1 MSRFY
6 ITTAIDYVNSRPHLG
21 TAYEKIAADVIAR
34 YKRLRGIET
43 RFMMG
48 NDEHSQNVFQRA
60 GELGVEPLAFCD
72 DMERAF
78 RDVWARLDISFDDF
92 IRTTEARHRTGVTA
106 LASRL
111 TEAGDVYEGYFEG
124 WYCVSC
130 EAFKTEKDLEDGNC
144 PVHRKPPQWIKEK
157 NHFFRLSKYRQRL
170 LDHYAAHPEFL
181 EPEIRRNEMLRLLE
195 SGLDDISMSRT
206 GQAWGIPVPSD
217 PGSVIYVW
225 FDALINYISGVGY
238 GADDA
243 LFETWWPADLHVIGK
258 DITRFHCVIWPAM
271 LMSAGVPLPRRV
283 FGHGW
288 VHWQGQKMSKSLGTV
303 VDPLEAADRL
313 GPDPLRLYLT
323 KEIAF
328 GQDGDFT
335 WDRFEERYNVDL
347 ANNFGNLV
355 SRLASMAHR
364 YREGRLTAPP
374 SSPGPLAEAAVG
386 AVAAYREAMDA
397 FALHGGVAAA
407 FQLVDA
413 ANEYI
418 AAVEPWVTARDPAR
432 AAELDRQLYDVSE
445 AVRIAAVLLT
455 PVMPRSCREVLAR
468 VGAPADGADLNLDRD
483 GVWAT
488 PPGAERRVVKGDPLW
503 PRLDPGRAAAD
514 GGAAAQRKVSP
525 PRRVV
530 GRKVRVAADA
540 DTGVQRREQ
549 RTMNDS
555 ERRAVDEAPPA
566 AAATPPATEVDGA
579 TAAAS
584 GGAAA
589 VAGTGTAEVAEA
601 AHETPR
607 ISIDEFA
614 KVELRVGRVV
624 TAEAVRKSKKLV
636 RLEIDDGAGVRQVV
650 AGIARAYEPESL
662 VGRHVVFVANLQPA
676 RLMGIESNGM
686 VLAALDAEGQPVL
699 LRPDDPERA
708 PAGSAIR

>member
-21 TAYEKIAADVIAR
+21 TAYEKIGADVIAR

-60 GELGVEPLAFCD
+60 RELGVEPLAFCD
-72 DMERAF
+72 DMEKAF

-92 IRTTEARHRTGVTA
+92 IRTTEARHRAGVTA

-111 TEAGDVYEGYFEG
+111 SDAGDVYEGFFEG

-217 PGSVIYVW
+217 PGSVVYVW

-238 GADDA
+238 GADEA
-243 LFETWWPADLHVIGK
+243 LFEAWWPADLHVIGK
-258 DITRFHCVIWPAM
+258 DITRFHCIIWPAM
-271 LMSAGVPLPRRV
+271 LMSAGLPLPRRV

-364 YREGRLTAPP
+364 YRKGRLVAPP
-374 SSPGPLAEAAVG
+374 STPGPLAEAAAD
-386 AVAAYREAMDA
+386 AVAAYRQAMDA

-407 FQLVDA
+407 FRLVDA

-468 VGAPADGADLNLDRD
+468 VGASVDGSSPSLDRD
-483 GVWAT
+483 GVWTT
-488 PPGAERRVVKGDPLW
+488 PPGAERRVAKGDPLW
-503 PRLDPGRAAAD
+503 PRLDSERAAANA
-514 GGAAAQRKVSP
+514 GAAVQRKVQEKKMS
-525 PRRVV
+525 
-530 GRKVRVAADA
+530 DS
-540 DTGVQRREQ
+540 EQ
-549 RTMNDS
+549 RGGGGTPS
-555 ERRAVDEAPPA
+555 APPA
-566 AAATPPATEVDGA
+566 AADLAAAAGSAA
-579 TAAAS
+579 TAAGTNAETDA
-584 GGAAA
+584 G
-589 VAGTGTAEVAEA
+589 AGTGA
-601 AHETPR
+601 AGGGDAAQGAAPAAPATPR

-650 AGIARAYEPESL
+650 AGIAKAYEPEAL

-676 RLMGIESNGM
+676 KLMGIESNGM
-686 VLAALDAEGQPVL
+686 VLAALDAAGQPVL
-699 LRPDDPERA
+699 LTPDDPERA

>member
-34 YKRLRGIET
+34 YKRLCGVDT

-60 GELGVEPLAFCD
+60 RDLGVEPLAFCD
-72 DMERAF
+72 GMEKTF

-92 IRTTEARHRTGVTA
+92 IRTTEARHRTSVTT

-111 TEAGDVYEGYFEG
+111 ADAGDVYEGFFEG

-144 PVHRKPPQWIKEK
+144 PVHQSPPQWIKEK

-195 SGLDDISMSRT
+195 AGLDDISMSRT

-217 PGSVIYVW
+217 PQSVIYVW

-238 GADDA
+238 GIDDT

-271 LMSAGVPLPRRV
+271 LMSAGMPLPRRV

-313 GPDPLRLYLT
+313 GPDPLRLYLA

-355 SRLASMAHR
+355 SRLASMAQR
-364 YREGRLTAPP
+364 YRQGRLVAPP
-374 SSPGPLAEAAVG
+374 SAPGPLAGTADG
-386 AVAAYREAMDA
+386 AVAAYRDAMDA

-407 FQLVDA
+407 FQLIDS
-413 ANEYI
+413 ANEYS

-468 VGAPADGADLNLDRD
+468 VGSVDDAPGLNLDRD
-483 GVWAT
+483 AVWAT
-488 PPGAERRVVKGDPLW
+488 PPGAERRIAKGDPLW
-503 PRLDPGRAAAD
+503 PRLDPDRAATNVETD
-514 GGAAAQRKVSP
+514 VQRKVSP
-525 PRRVV
+525 PRAVV
-530 GRKVRVAADA
+530 GRKVRVAADVG
-540 DTGVQRREQ
+540 TGAQQREQ
-549 RTMNDS
+549 RTMKDGEQS
-555 ERRAVDEAPPA
+555 GAGEAVSAEGPPQAEVGGSAPVGGSA
-566 AAATPPATEVDGA
+566 APVGTG
-579 TAAAS
+579 
-584 GGAAA
+584 
-589 VAGTGTAEVAEA
+589 AGTEEVAA
-601 AHETPR
+601 PETPR
-607 ISIDEFA
+607 ISIDDFA
-614 KVELRVGRVV
+614 RVELRVGRVV
-624 TAEAVRKSKKLV
+624 TAEAVRKSKKLL

-650 AGIARAYEPESL
+650 AGIAKVYEPESL

-676 RLMGIESNGM
+676 KLMGIESNGM
-686 VLAALDAEGQPVL
+686 VLAALDADGQPVL
-699 LRPDDPERA
+699 LTPDDAERA

>member
-1 MSRFY
+1 MAKFY
-6 ITTAIDYVNSRPHLG
+6 LTTAIDYVNSRPHLG

-34 YKRLRGIET
+34 YKRLCGVET
-43 RFMMG
+43 RFLMG

-60 GELGVEPLAFCD
+60 RALGVEPLAFCD
-72 DMERAF
+72 GMETAF

-92 IRTTEARHRTGVTA
+92 IRTTEARHRTGVTT
-106 LASRL
+106 LVSRL
-111 TEAGDVYEGYFEG
+111 ADAGDIYDGYYEG

-130 EAFKTEKDLEDGNC
+130 EAFKPEKDLEDGNC

-181 EPEIRRNEMLRLLE
+181 QPQIRRNEMLSLLE
-195 SGLDDISMSRT
+195 AGLDDISMSRT
-206 GQAWGIPVPSD
+206 GQSWGIPVPSD
-217 PGSVIYVW
+217 PDSVVYVW
-225 FDALINYISGVGY
+225 VDALINYISGAGY

-243 LFETWWPADLHVIGK
+243 LFQTWWPADLHVIGK

-271 LMSAGVPLPRRV
+271 LMSAGLPLPRGV

-364 YREGRLTAPP
+364 YRKGRLVAP
-374 SSPGPLAEAAVG
+374 SSAPGPLAEAAGRAVG
-386 AVAAYREAMDA
+386 AYREAMDA

-407 FQLVDA
+407 FQIVDA

-445 AVRIAAVLLT
+445 AVRLAALLLA
-455 PVMPRSCREVLAR
+455 PVMPRSCREVLGR
-468 VGAPADGADLNLDRD
+468 VGAAGEVSTLNLDRD
-483 GVWAT
+483 AVWTT
-488 PPGAERRVVKGDPLW
+488 PPGAERQVIKGDPLW
-503 PRLDPGRAAAD
+503 PRLDPD
-514 GGAAAQRKVSP
+514 
-525 PRRVV
+525 RVV
-530 GRKVRVAADA
+530 ADVATGTKRK
-540 DTGVQRREQ
+540 EQ
-549 RTMNDS
+549 RTMNDNEQRDGGGS
-555 ERRAVDEAPPA
+555 AP
-566 AAATPPATEVDGA
+566 V
-579 TAAAS
+579 
-584 GGAAA
+584 AAA
-589 VAGTGTAEVAEA
+589 VPTPAAVPASPLAVLAPTAVPGSASAEA
-601 AHETPR
+601 SGSASAEASGSASADAGGGTEAAEAESPESPR

-636 RLEIDDGAGVRQVV
+636 RLEVDDGGGVRQIV
-650 AGIARAYEPESL
+650 AGIAKAYEPETL

-676 RLMGIESNGM
+676 KLMGIESNGM
-686 VLAALDAEGQPVL
+686 VLAALDAAGQPVL
-699 LRPDDPERA
+699 LGPDDPERA

>member
-34 YKRLRGIET
+34 YKRLCGVET

-60 GELGVEPLAFCD
+60 RELGVEPLAFCD
-72 DMERAF
+72 GMEKTF

-92 IRTTEARHRTGVTA
+92 IRTTEARHRTSVTT

-111 TEAGDVYEGYFEG
+111 ADAGDVYEGYFEG
-124 WYCVSC
+124 WYCISC

-157 NHFFRLSKYRQRL
+157 NHFFRLSNYRQRL

-195 SGLDDISMSRT
+195 AGLDDISMSRT

-217 PGSVIYVW
+217 PNSVIYVW

-238 GADDA
+238 GADEE

-258 DITRFHCVIWPAM
+258 DITRFHCIIWPAM

-335 WDRFEERYNVDL
+335 WGRFEERYNVDL

-364 YREGRLTAPP
+364 YRKGRLVAPP
-374 SSPGPLAEAAVG
+374 SAPGPLAEAASR
-386 AVAAYREAMDA
+386 AVAVYRETMDA

-432 AAELDRQLYDVSE
+432 APELDRQLYDVSE
-445 AVRIAAVLLT
+445 AVRIAGVLLT
-455 PVMPRSCREVLAR
+455 PVMPGSCREVLAR
-468 VGAPADGADLNLDRD
+468 VGASVDGSGPNLDRD
-483 GVWAT
+483 AIWAT
-488 PPGAERRVVKGDPLW
+488 PPGAERQIAKGDPLW
-503 PRLDPGRAAAD
+503 PRLDPD
-514 GGAAAQRKVSP
+514 
-525 PRRVV
+525 
-530 GRKVRVAADA
+530 RVAANVDA
-540 DTGVQRREQ
+540 GAQPKEQ
-549 RTMNDS
+549 RTMNDDDQQGAG
-555 ERRAVDEAPPA
+555 EVTPAEAPPQ
-566 AAATPPATEVDGA
+566 
-579 TAAAS
+579 S
-584 GGAAA
+584 
-589 VAGTGTAEVAEA
+589 EVAVSA
-601 AHETPR
+601 PVPETPR
-607 ISIDEFA
+607 ISIDDFA
-614 KVELRVGRVV
+614 RVELRVGRVV

-636 RLEIDDGAGVRQVV
+636 RLELDDGTGVRQVV
-650 AGIARAYEPESL
+650 AGIARAYEPETL

-676 RLMGIESNGM
+676 KLMGIESNGM

-699 LRPDDPERA
+699 LTPDDAERA